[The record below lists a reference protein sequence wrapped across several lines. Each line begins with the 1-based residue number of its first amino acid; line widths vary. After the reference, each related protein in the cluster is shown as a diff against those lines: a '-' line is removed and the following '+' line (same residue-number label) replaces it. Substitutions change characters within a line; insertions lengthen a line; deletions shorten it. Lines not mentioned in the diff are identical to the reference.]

1 MRILE
6 TAKFARA
13 RNKLV
18 DKDGAEALKRAI
30 IVIAGEPSSGKK
42 LHGEFADLRSYAY
55 TTRGQTRRLIYR
67 WNDGEVVLLSFG
79 PRQGIY
85 K

>member
-13 RNKLV
+13 RKKLV
-18 DKDGAEALKRAI
+18 DKGELEALKAAI
-30 IVIAGEPSSGKK
+30 AALAGEPSSGKK
-42 LHGEFADLRSYAY
+42 LHGEFADLRSFVYSA
-55 TTRGQTRRLIYR
+55 RGQTRRLIYR
-67 WNDGEVVLLSFG
+67 WNAGEIVLFSFG